1 MATTTSD
8 RQTADQRRAAILD
21 AALIEFAERGLHGT
35 STDQIARRAGISQ
48 PYVFRLFGTK
58 KDLFVATVERC
69 MERMLEMFR
78 TAAGGKTGEAVLDA
92 IAASYRE
99 VLADPT
105 LLRCQMQAYVAC
117 DDPDVRAAV
126 RTGYG
131 RLVEFV
137 EHASGASPET
147 VSGFFGA
154 GMLLNVI
161 AAMGQL
167 EETEPWAERLFEG
180 LHDKKA

>member
-1 MATTTSD
+1 MATTTTD
-8 RQTADQRRAAILD
+8 RQTAAERREAILD

-35 STDQIARRAGISQ
+35 STERIAKRAGISQ

-58 KDLFVATVERC
+58 KDLFVAAVERC

-78 TAAGGKTGEAVLDA
+78 TAAGGKSGEDVLDA
-92 IAASYRE
+92 IGEAYRG
-99 VLADPT
+99 VLANPT

-117 DDPDVRAAV
+117 DDPDVRDAV
-126 RTGYG
+126 RAGYG
-131 RLVEFV
+131 RLVEFA
-137 EHASGASPET
+137 EQASGAPRET
-147 VSGFFGA
+147 ISGFFGA

-167 EETEPWAERLFEG
+167 EQTEPWAERLFDG
-180 LHDKKA
+180 LHHKD